1 MLTLGTVMKLPNFL
15 DDPELNQ
22 LRAQMGAKEL
32 GTFRLSVNPYRFTV
46 RELEQLIV
54 DGIDVRY
61 LDEVRAL
68 PDGTLCYKDRRVL
81 LFTRDA
87 AQTAAAEQVHALPP
101 YHFSNCSVVRDLRE
115 QASFVRHA
123 VSAREDGQFPVNFV
137 QGTLIKRTLTQLP
150 PCACCLNDLA
160 FDASPGSFVVPR
172 FFEKYRR
179 NLAVENHDSGDETG
193 RFSKL

>member
-1 MLTLGTVMKLPNFL
+1 MKLPNFL
-15 DDPELNQ
+15 DDADLNQ
-22 LRAQMGAKEL
+22 LRAQMQARDL

-46 RELEQLIV
+46 GELERLIV

-87 AQTAAAEQVHALPP
+87 AAAPDGATHALPP
-101 YHFSNCSVVRDLRE
+101 YHFSNCSTVRAMRE

-123 VSAREDGQFPVNFV
+123 VSAREDGQFPVNLL
-137 QGTLIKRTLTQLP
+137 QGSLVKRAMKHLS
-150 PCACCLNDLA
+150 PCECCIHDLA
-160 FDASPGSFVVPR
+160 FDAATQPFVVPL
-172 FFEKYRR
+172 FFEKFHRS
-179 NLAVENHDSGDETG
+179 LATESQESGDGTG
-193 RFSKL
+193 RFAKL

>member
-1 MLTLGTVMKLPNFL
+1 MKLPNFL
-15 DDPELNQ
+15 EDPELNR
-22 LRAQMGAKEL
+22 LRAQMGAKDL

-46 RELEQLIV
+46 SELEQLIV

-87 AQTAAAEQVHALPP
+87 ARAAVPGPADALPP
-101 YHFSNCSVVRDLRE
+101 YHFSNCAVVRDLRE

-123 VSAREDGQFPVNFV
+123 VSAREDGQFQVNFV
-137 QGTLIKRTLTQLP
+137 QGTLIKRTLTALP
-150 PCACCLNDLA
+150 ACPCCLIDLA

-179 NLAVENHDSGDETG
+179 NLAVENQEAGGDTG
-193 RFSKL
+193 RFPKL

>member
-1 MLTLGTVMKLPNFL
+1 MKLPNFL
-15 DDPELNQ
+15 DDPALNQ
-22 LRAQMGAKEL
+22 LRAQMDAQNL

-46 RELEQLIV
+46 SELEQLIV

-87 AQTAAAEQVHALPP
+87 AAGADGAAPALAP
-101 YHFSNCSVVRDLRE
+101 YHFSNCSAVRTLRE

-123 VSAREDGQFPVNFV
+123 VSAREDGQFPVNLV
-137 QGTLIKRTLTQLP
+137 QGAQVSRAMRSLP
-150 PCACCLNDLA
+150 PCECCLHDLA
-160 FDASPGSFVVPR
+160 FDASPEPFVVPV
-172 FFEKYRR
+172 FFEKFHRS
-179 NLAVENHDSGDETG
+179 LAIDGEESGDGTG
-193 RFSKL
+193 RFAKL